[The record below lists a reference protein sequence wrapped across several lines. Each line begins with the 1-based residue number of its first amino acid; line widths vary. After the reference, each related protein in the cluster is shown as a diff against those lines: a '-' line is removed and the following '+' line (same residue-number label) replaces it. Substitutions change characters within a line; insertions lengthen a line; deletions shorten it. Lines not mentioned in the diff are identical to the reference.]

1 MSDPVIVVRPS
12 KDTSGLPLVFDSPHS
27 GFDYPEDM
35 RSILSKKV
43 LRQTEDAFIDALF
56 GHVPVLGAVLIKA
69 TFPRCYIDPNRSTD
83 DVQVDAIEGDWPH
96 TVVNSIKTNRGAGL
110 IYTKIHGEEVLY
122 DRKLSVTEVENR
134 IANYW
139 QLYHNQL
146 SAELD
151 RLHSAH
157 GQVWHINCH
166 SMPAKGNVH
175 AEDGEV
181 ERADFILGDRD
192 GTTCAPEFTKAVE
205 EFLKGRGYDVAINF
219 PMKGVE
225 LVRKNGRPDEARH
238 SLQIEVNRRLYMDE
252 VEITKNDRYAETA
265 SVLADMNAMIADFVR
280 DRVSV

>member
-1 MSDPVIVVRPS
+1 MSDPVIVVSPS
-12 KDTSGLPLVFDSPHS
+12 SDTPVLPLVFDSPHS

-35 RSILSKKV
+35 RSILSNKV

-83 DVQVDAIEGDWPH
+83 DVQVDAIDGDWPH
-96 TVVNSIKTNRGAGL
+96 PVINSIKTNRGAGL
-110 IYTKIHGEEVLY
+110 IFTKIQGEEVLY
-122 DRKLSVTEVENR
+122 DRKLSVAEVENR

-139 QLYHNQL
+139 QPYRNQL

-166 SMPAKGNVH
+166 SMPAKGNIH

-181 ERADFILGDRD
+181 ERADFVLGDRD
-192 GTTCAPEFTKAVE
+192 GTTCAPEFTNAIE
-205 EFLKGRGYDVAINF
+205 EYLSGRGYDVGINF

-225 LVRKNGRPDEARH
+225 LVRKYGRPDEARH

>member
-1 MSDPVIVVRPS
+1 M
-12 KDTSGLPLVFDSPHS
+12 PLVFDSPHS
-27 GFDYPEDM
+27 GFDYPDDM
-35 RSILSKKV
+35 RSIVPNKI

-96 TVVNSIKTNRGAGL
+96 PVINSIKTKRGAGL
-110 IYTKIHGEEVLY
+110 IFTKIQGEETLY
-122 DRKLSVTEVENR
+122 DRKLSVGEVESR

-139 QLYHNQL
+139 QPYHDQL
-146 SAELD
+146 EAELD
-151 RLHSAH
+151 RLHHEH

-166 SMPAKGNVH
+166 SMPARGNIH

-181 ERADFILGDRD
+181 ERADFVLGDRD

-205 EFLKGRGYDVAINF
+205 AFLSGRGYDVAINF

-225 LVRKNGRPDEARH
+225 LVRKHGRPDESRH

-265 SVLADMNAMIADFVR
+265 SLLADMNAMIADFVR
-280 DRVSV
+280 ARVSV